1 MPKVVGHLD
10 VQDQEHVTAPSLPP
24 VTQPATTLPR
34 RAPFKL
40 SQANEHTPPPTMT
53 APPPPPLDE
62 TISRRQDVVQ
72 WWLSD
77 DKNGIPPPPYTWME
91 ERFIHRY
98 FSETPFFDWSTKNGL
113 IFTHAQTN
121 IPAYELVHNRKE
133 LEATLKKSPGVE
145 YVISHG
151 SQLVPKGPGVVE
163 GQQSHVWVLRKQE
176 RLNEQP
182 PGLSTPTT
190 PYPLTETRG
199 SYYIVNESVYQAPS
213 VADVVGNRLL
223 SAVVALEKMFDKAAT
238 LPSFA
243 PTTGHTYLPSTKERK
258 TASGST
264 AASTQASPTRSRSA
278 SLAPETTQSLRSGSL
293 GAPVDI
299 TSAAAGASAHSPED
313 LLATRLL
320 ADSLRQTS
328 VYSDD
333 YTDENPLLGEPG
345 NLKFSFSTAAIKKR
359 RAEDEAAEKKASEA
373 RDKVMMSRTASG
385 SPKPA
390 AEKVKVPTPPPPPP
404 AVFTE
409 ARAAT
414 GKEGRERR
422 EERKRRRKSRPGV
435 DSATSPTTP
444 RSATGGLVSGLAG

>member
-1 MPKVVGHLD
+1 
-10 VQDQEHVTAPSLPP
+10 
-24 VTQPATTLPR
+24 
-34 RAPFKL
+34 
-40 SQANEHTPPPTMT
+40 MT
-53 APPPPPLDE
+53 APPPLDE

-151 SQLVPKGPGVVE
+151 SQLVPNGPGVVE

-182 PGLSTPTT
+182 PGLSASAN

-223 SAVVALEKMFDKAAT
+223 SAVVALEKMFEKAAT

-243 PTTGHTYLPSTKERK
+243 PTTGHTYLPSAKERK
-258 TASGST
+258 NTSGSV

-293 GAPVDI
+293 GAPADI
-299 TSAAAGASAHSPED
+299 TSAAGASANIPED

-345 NLKFSFSTAAIKKR
+345 NLKFTFSTAAIKKR
-359 RAEDEAAEKKASEA
+359 RAEDEAAEKKKVSEA
-373 RDKVMMSRTASG
+373 RDKAMMSRAASG

-390 AEKVKVPTPPPPPP
+390 AEKVKVPTPPPP

-435 DSATSPTTP
+435 DTATSPTTP
-444 RSATGGLVSGLAG
+444 KSVTGSLVSGLAG

>member
-1 MPKVVGHLD
+1 
-10 VQDQEHVTAPSLPP
+10 
-24 VTQPATTLPR
+24 
-34 RAPFKL
+34 
-40 SQANEHTPPPTMT
+40 MT

-151 SQLVPKGPGVVE
+151 SQLVPKGPGIVE

-182 PGLSTPTT
+182 PGLSTSAN

-223 SAVVALEKMFDKAAT
+223 SAVVALEKMFEKAAT

-243 PTTGHTYLPSTKERK
+243 PTTGHTYLPSAKERK
-258 TASGST
+258 TTRSSTAGST
-264 AASTQASPTRSRSA
+264 HASPTRSRSA
-278 SLAPETTQSLRSGSL
+278 SLAPETTQSLRS
-293 GAPVDI
+293 APADI
-299 TSAAAGASAHSPED
+299 ASAASASAHSAED

-345 NLKFSFSTAAIKKR
+345 NLKFTFSTAAIKKR
-359 RAEDEAAEKKASEA
+359 RAADEAAEKKASEA
-373 RDKVMMSRTASG
+373 RDKATFSRAGSG
-385 SPKPA
+385 SPKPV
-390 AEKVKVPTPPPPPP
+390 AEKVKVPTPPPP

-409 ARAAT
+409 ARAMT

-422 EERKRRRKSRPGV
+422 EERKRRRKSRPGA

-444 RSATGGLVSGLAG
+444 KSATGGLVSGLPG

>member
-1 MPKVVGHLD
+1 
-10 VQDQEHVTAPSLPP
+10 
-24 VTQPATTLPR
+24 
-34 RAPFKL
+34 
-40 SQANEHTPPPTMT
+40 MT

-258 TASGST
+258 TARREHGGVH
-264 AASTQASPTRSRSA
+264 A
-278 SLAPETTQSLRSGSL
+278 SLTNPLPLREPRARNHPIPPL
-293 GAPVDI
+293 RLPRRPP
-299 TSAAAGASAHSPED
+299 AGASAHSPED

-373 RDKVMMSRTASG
+373 RDKVMLLRAASG

-390 AEKVKVPTPPPPPP
+390 AEKVKVPTPPPPP

-409 ARAAT
+409 ARAVT

-444 RSATGGLVSGLAG
+444 RSATGGLVSELAG